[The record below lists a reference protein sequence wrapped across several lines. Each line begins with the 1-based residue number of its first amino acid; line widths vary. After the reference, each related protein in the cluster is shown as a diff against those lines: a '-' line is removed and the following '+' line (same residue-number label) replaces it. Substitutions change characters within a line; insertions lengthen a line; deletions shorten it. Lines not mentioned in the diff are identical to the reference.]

1 MKGTPTE
8 NVGFS
13 LSLPV
18 LKIVVIKLHT
28 SIARKNKMV

>member
-1 MKGTPTE
+1 MKETPTE

-18 LKIVVIKLHT
+18 LKTVIIKLH
-28 SIARKNKMV
+28 IVRENKMV